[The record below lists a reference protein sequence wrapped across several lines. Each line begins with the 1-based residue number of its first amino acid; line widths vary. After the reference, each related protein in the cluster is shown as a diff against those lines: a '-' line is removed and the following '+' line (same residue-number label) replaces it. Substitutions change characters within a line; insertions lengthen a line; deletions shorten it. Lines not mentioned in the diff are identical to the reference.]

1 LIERRKFLHERA
13 AQALE
18 SLFASQLD
26 DHLEELA
33 HHYSR
38 SDNHAKAIEY
48 LGRAGQHAAQ
58 HSANTEA
65 IMHLNVALGLL
76 LTLPDTPERT
86 EQELAIQVAPGPPL
100 QASKGWAAPEVERA
114 YTRARELSER
124 LGDPSDLFSAL
135 FGLRTVN
142 LFRGELRKAHQL
154 SERLLQL
161 AQGQHEPELFLY
173 EHSALGNTFYWM
185 GKFAHARENLEIAIS
200 VVYDPERHTP
210 LTSRYFG
217 VDAKAS
223 CLSYAAFTLWQL
235 GYPDQA
241 LKKVHAAV
249 AVAQK
254 LCHPFS
260 LSWTGYYVGV
270 VRQLRREAHAA
281 QGTAEIE
288 ITRAAEYG
296 FIQFLA
302 ATILRGWALA
312 AQRHREEGIA
322 QIREGLATSRAEP
335 YRPHHLCL
343 LAEACTEIGRLD
355 EALAALAGAL
365 ESADEHEIR
374 HYEAETHRLK
384 GELLL
389 RQHDSNAAEAQRCF
403 GRAIEIARRQSAKSW
418 ELRATTSLA
427 RLLASLGRRDEART
441 ILADVYNWF
450 TEGFDTADLK
460 DAKALLDELNTL

>member
-1 LIERRKFLHERA
+1 MAARIDRLPAEDKELLQTLAVLGREFPYGLVRRVMPKPDGELEHELSRLQVGEFVYEQPSAGDTEYVFKHALTQEVAYNSLLIERRKFLHERA

-26 DHLEELA
+26 DHVEELA

-65 IMHLNVALGLL
+65 IMHFNVALGLL

-86 EQELAIQVAPGPPL
+86 EQELAIQVALGPPL

-124 LGDPSDLFSAL
+124 LRDPSDLFSAL

-173 EHSALGNTFYWM
+173 AHSALGNTFYWM

-200 VVYDPERHTP
+200 VYDPERHTP

-223 CLSYAAFTLWQL
+223 CLSYAAFTL
-235 GYPDQA
+235 
-241 LKKVHAAV
+241 
-249 AVAQK
+249 
-254 LCHPFS
+254 
-260 LSWTGYYVGV
+260 
-270 VRQLRREAHAA
+270 
-281 QGTAEIE
+281 
-288 ITRAAEYG
+288 
-296 FIQFLA
+296 
-302 ATILRGWALA
+302 
-312 AQRHREEGIA
+312 
-322 QIREGLATSRAEP
+322 
-335 YRPHHLCL
+335 
-343 LAEACTEIGRLD
+343 
-355 EALAALAGAL
+355 
-365 ESADEHEIR
+365 
-374 HYEAETHRLK
+374 
-384 GELLL
+384 
-389 RQHDSNAAEAQRCF
+389 
-403 GRAIEIARRQSAKSW
+403 
-418 ELRATTSLA
+418 
-427 RLLASLGRRDEART
+427 
-441 ILADVYNWF
+441 
-450 TEGFDTADLK
+450 
-460 DAKALLDELNTL
+460 